1 MVSFQ
6 ERSKL
11 MRQWK
16 EEHEIPAAV
25 IAKCAAG
32 LLIVLGIAVMGVYS
46 PDPATPSSQVAAGSA
61 NR

>member
-16 EEHEIPAAV
+16 EEDVPAAAV

-32 LLIVLGIAVMGVYS
+32 LLIILGIALLGVYS
-46 PDPATPSSQVAAGSA
+46 PDPSTASNPVAAASSQ
-61 NR
+61 